1 MTLAHAGSLTA
12 GEPGDHEA
20 PKTENGLDE
29 NTMSAAP
36 EAIGFEEQTTL
47 LRERVECA
55 LEAALPG
62 AETVP
67 ARLHAAMRYAV
78 LGNGK
83 RIRPLLVYGAGRVA
97 GADPALL
104 DSSAVAVEL
113 VHAYSLVHDDL
124 PAMDDDDLRRG
135 RPTCH
140 IEFDEATAI
149 LAGDALQAQAFAT
162 LTADTALFARPAI
175 LAEIVRRLAEASGSL
190 GMAGGQAIDLG
201 AVGNDLD
208 LQELEHMHACKTGA
222 LIGAAVA
229 MGALAGGIDDEA
241 MLERLSAFAR
251 DIGLAF
257 QIHDDILDVEGDT
270 AVIGKPQ
277 GSDRDAGKPT
287 YPELVGL
294 DGAKA
299 LAREKFSSALAQLE
313 AVPGDTGYLAQ
324 LAEFIVRRDR

>member
-1 MTLAHAGSLTA
+1 MPKGAPTQ
-12 GEPGDHEA
+12 EA
-20 PKTENGLDE
+20 P
-29 NTMSAAP
+29 
-36 EAIGFEEQTTL
+36 
-47 LRERVECA
+47 A
-55 LEAALPG
+55 LSDITA
-62 AETVP
+62 P
-67 ARLHAAMRYAV
+67 AREVEKYLEKFLAA
-78 LGNGK
+78 
-83 RIRPLLVYGAGRVA
+83 RPM
-97 GADPALL
+97 PANLR
-104 DSSAVAVEL
+104 DAI
-113 VHAYSLVHDDL
+113 AYSLLGDGKRLRPVLVIQSCLAVGGKKGAAMPAAAAIEMIHCFSLIHDDL

-162 LTADTALFARPAI
+162 LTADAALFSRPAI

-208 LQELEHMHACKTGA
+208 LHELEHMHACKTGA

-229 MGALAGGIDDEA
+229 MGALAGGIDDA
-241 MLERLSAFAR
+241 TMLDRLSAFAR

-294 DGAKA
+294 EGAKA
-299 LAREKFSSALAQLE
+299 LSKEKFSSALAQLK
-313 AVPGDTGYLAQ
+313 AIPGDTGYLAQ